1 MVATNLPFV
10 QNAVS
15 TKHNKVKYN
24 KMKYACLY
32 TPKTESGKTE
42 KRQGKGRPTTRM
54 GGKRGWQ
61 AQTWMLEKTLANLDQ
76 SSF

>member
-1 MVATNLPFV
+1 
-10 QNAVS
+10 
-15 TKHNKVKYN
+15 
-24 KMKYACLY
+24 MKYACLY